1 MSEVRARNAWVVARL
16 RYDWSVVPPAYNEMK
31 VIGRVERVDFPR
43 FGLLGLEAKV
53 DTGARTSSIHCTDV
67 RVEREGE
74 DGRVDIS
81 FTLLDPEHPDYNGRR
96 FRARRAATRIVRSS
110 NGEEQERHVIEAD
123 VIIAGRTIR
132 TKFNLADRE
141 AMNYPI
147 LLGRRLLKGN
157 FLVDVSRTRVGESL
171 DEEE

>member
-1 MSEVRARNAWVVARL
+1 M
-16 RYDWSVVPPAYNEMK
+16 PPARDK
-31 VIGRVERVDFPR
+31 QVIGRVERVDFPR
-43 FGLLGLEAKV
+43 FGLLELEAKV

-67 RVEREGE
+67 RVEAEDD
-74 DGRVDIS
+74 DGRLHIS

-96 FRARRAATRIVRSS
+96 FRARRVATRTVRSS
-110 NGEEQERHVIEAD
+110 NGEVQERHVIEAD

-141 AMNYPI
+141 AMNYPV
-147 LLGRRLLKGN
+147 LLGRRLLRGN
-157 FLVDVSRTRVGESL
+157 FLVDVARRRVADEL

>member
-1 MSEVRARNAWVVARL
+1 MASSDDKL
-16 RYDWSVVPPAYNEMK
+16 

-67 RVEREGE
+67 RIEAEDA
-74 DGRVDIS
+74 DGRQDIS

-96 FRARRAATRIVRSS
+96 FRARKVDTRVVRSS
-110 NGEEQERHVIEAD
+110 NGEVQERHVIAAD
-123 VIIAGRTIR
+123 VVIAGRTIR

-141 AMNYPI
+141 AMNYPV
-147 LLGRRLLKGN
+147 LLGRRLLRNN
-157 FLVDVSRTRVGESL
+157 FLVDVARKRVADHL

>member
-1 MSEVRARNAWVVARL
+1 VSAGARDRRCRFRVVA
-16 RYDWSVVPPAYNEMK
+16 PPGEDK
-31 VIGRVERVDFPR
+31 RIIGRVERVDLPR

-67 RVEREGE
+67 QVHAEGE

-96 FRARRAATRIVRSS
+96 FRARRADTRIVRSS
-110 NGEEQERHVIEAD
+110 NGDQQERHVIEAD
-123 VIIAGRTIR
+123 VVIAGRTIR
-132 TKFNLADRE
+132 TKFTLADRE

-147 LLGRRLLKGN
+147 LLGRRLLRGN
-157 FLVDVSRTRVGESL
+157 FLVDVSRTRTGDSL